1 MERYKKKSYKNDKL
15 KISSLTWNEEF
26 ALPDE
31 SDSVSDIR
39 DYFEYIL
46 KKPGEKTD
54 NPSTIIYVNETE
66 NIIDMIISQNFSAW
80 NDENCLQVL
89 KAW

>member
-1 MERYKKKSYKNDKL
+1 M
-15 KISSLTWNEEF
+15 TWNEEF

-31 SDSVSDIR
+31 SYSVSDIR

-46 KKPGEKTD
+46 KKPGQKTD
-54 NPSTIIYVNETE
+54 NPSTIIYVNEIE
-66 NIIDMIISQNFSAW
+66 NIIDMIISQNFNAR

-89 KAW
+89 KA

>member
-1 MERYKKKSYKNDKL
+1 M

-39 DYFEYIL
+39 DYFEYII

-54 NPSTIIYVNETE
+54 NPSTIIYVNEIE
-66 NIIDMIISQNFSAW
+66 NMIDMIISQNFNAR

-89 KAW
+89 KA